1 MSLLLKPATLS
12 SFCGQQVQRQHK
24 KYINRKVFSPCRASW
39 QEVHTYG
46 QLFLFHFISEVPQLI
61 GFSLVLFGTWELAG
75 VLVFSA
81 VPFTAV
87 KLIANSPLGDSLQ
100 RKMEERKKIEVQNS
114 SKFKALSEMAREDRW
129 SPISFWTIFS

>member
-1 MSLLLKPATLS
+1 MARGTLMAN
-12 SFCGQQVQRQHK
+12 F
-24 KYINRKVFSPCRASW
+24 
-39 QEVHTYG
+39 
-46 QLFLFHFISEVPQLI
+46 FLFHFISEVPQLI

-100 RKMEERKKIEVQNS
+100 RQMEERKKVEVQNS

-129 SPISFWTIFS
+129 STISFWTIFS